1 MRNRWLIYVAVGLC
15 FGIADWYFL
24 DLLAS
29 LSQNQAL
36 NDNLLR
42 VPEYIRVLIV
52 IALVTS
58 NYGVW
63 LVPVILT
70 AIYEMKH
77 SHSLRR
83 AAISAVIVWSAAMLC
98 YYSYYAFMLMFVGL
112 PNMDFMLFSNH
123 QSATYWDDW
132 WIPFKRVILDQFI
145 EWLGIAVIGGT
156 IVGTLSAYAFSF
168 SLTRSVQKESL

>member
-1 MRNRWLIYVAVGLC
+1 
-15 FGIADWYFL
+15 
-24 DLLAS
+24 
-29 LSQNQAL
+29 
-36 NDNLLR
+36 
-42 VPEYIRVLIV
+42 
-52 IALVTS
+52 
-58 NYGVW
+58 
-63 LVPVILT
+63 
-70 AIYEMKH
+70 
-77 SHSLRR
+77 
-83 AAISAVIVWSAAMLC
+83 MLC